1 MSYFKN
7 FQRLVYQFPDDI
19 KRVITDLSIRPK
31 FRDDILE
38 NANNFELYNVN
49 DGDTPEIIAYEQY
62 GDENMHWAILI
73 ANNVM
78 SIYNDWVKDQ
88 AQFQE
93 FLFQK
98 YKTQTDSDGAT
109 VTLSRIGVTEF
120 VQFVGTTGNDFSSYV
135 TGTTVKTKP
144 SHFEDTN
151 KVYYS
156 YDSIVNNGSGK
167 DAFGNGISYPTVS
180 PVSIE
185 TVEDRLN
192 EEKRSII
199 IPTEEVIEKMRKE
212 IKEYVNG

>member
-88 AQFQE
+88 SQFQE

-199 IPTEEVIEKMRKE
+199 IPTAQVIEKMRKE

>member
-38 NANNFELYNVN
+38 NNNNFEFYNVN

-88 AQFQE
+88 SQFQE

-199 IPTEEVIEKMRKE
+199 IPTAEVIEKMRKE

>member
-7 FQRLVYQFPDDI
+7 FQRVVYQFPDDI

-38 NANNFELYNVN
+38 NNNNFEFYNVN

-88 AQFQE
+88 SQFQE

-199 IPTEEVIEKMRKE
+199 IPTAEVIEKMRKE

>member
-7 FQRLVYQFPDDI
+7 FQRIVYEFPDDV

-31 FRDDILE
+31 FRDNILE
-38 NANNFELYNVN
+38 NVNNFEFYNVR

-62 GDENMHWAILI
+62 GDVELHWAILI

-88 AQFQE
+88 NQFQE

-98 YKTQTDSDGAT
+98 YKTQSDSDGVA
-109 VTLSRIGVTEF
+109 VTLSKVGVTEYI
-120 VQFVGTTGNDFSSYV
+120 QFVGTSSNDFSSYV
-135 TGTTVKTKP
+135 TGTSVKTRP
-144 SHFEDTN
+144 HHFEDTN
-151 KVYYS
+151 KVVYS
-156 YDSIVNNGSGK
+156 YDSIVNNDSLK

-192 EEKRSII
+192 EEKRQII
-199 IPTEEVIEKMRKE
+199 IPSRAVIDKLRKE
-212 IKEYVNG
+212 IKEYING

>member
-98 YKTQTDSDGAT
+98 YKTQTDSDGGT

-199 IPTEEVIEKMRKE
+199 IPTAQVIEKMRKE

>member
-1 MSYFKN
+1 MSYFQN

-31 FRDDILE
+31 FRDNVLE
-38 NANNFELYNVN
+38 NANNFEFYNCN

-62 GDENMHWAILI
+62 GDSNMHWAILI

-88 AQFQE
+88 AQFKE

-109 VTLSRIGVTEF
+109 VTLTRTGVTEF
-120 VQFVGTTGNDFSSYV
+120 TQFVGTSSNDFSIYV
-135 TGTTVKTKP
+135 TGTTVRTRP

-192 EEKRSII
+192 EEKRTII
-199 IPTEEVIEKMRKE
+199 IPTEEVVEKMRKE

>member
-88 AQFQE
+88 SQFQE

-199 IPTEEVIEKMRKE
+199 IPTEQVIEKMRKE

>member
-88 AQFQE
+88 TQFQE

-199 IPTEEVIEKMRKE
+199 IPTAQVIEKMRKE

>member
-7 FQRLVYQFPDDI
+7 FQRVVYQFPDDI

-38 NANNFELYNVN
+38 NNNNFEFYNVN

-88 AQFQE
+88 SQFQE

-199 IPTEEVIEKMRKE
+199 IPTEQVIEKMRKE

>member
-1 MSYFKN
+1 MSYFQN

-31 FRDDILE
+31 FRDNVLE
-38 NANNFELYNVN
+38 NANNFEFYNCN

-62 GDENMHWAILI
+62 GDSNMHLAILI

-88 AQFQE
+88 AQFKE

-109 VTLSRIGVTEF
+109 VTLTRTGVTEF
-120 VQFVGTTGNDFSSYV
+120 TQFVGTSLNDFSSYV
-135 TGTTVKTKP
+135 TGTTVRTRP

-192 EEKRSII
+192 EEKRTII
-199 IPTEEVIEKMRKE
+199 IPTEEVVEKMRKE

>member
-38 NANNFELYNVN
+38 NANNFEFYNVN

-199 IPTEEVIEKMRKE
+199 IPTAEVIEKMRKE

>member
-199 IPTEEVIEKMRKE
+199 IPTEQVIEKMRKE